1 MPNSYSRQQTKMF
14 VDRGCEVFKAGKRE
28 KELEREKAM
37 HEMGTKWGQDVLR
50 SRRFKHFVMFWH
62 RMISNAAGAVRR
74 QERLQKEQAKTGDAN
89 QNKPTHMDHHGS
101 TCQLVSHC
109 RVEWEFSIFSWPT
122 PRAMSSSG
130 EFAEGSGGQTSPT
143 SIRNFNRLIMVLHW
157 IISSQ
162 DTLEVMMLA
171 HTILHLQCPPW
182 FQIRVKKKYANSDTA

>member
-1 MPNSYSRQQTKMF
+1 MPNSYSRQHAKMF

-50 SRRFKHFVMFWH
+50 SGRFKHFVMFWH

-89 QNKPTHMDHHGS
+89 QHKPTHMDHHGS
-101 TCQLVSHC
+101 TCHLVSHC
-109 RVEWEFSIFSWPT
+109 RVEWEFSVFSWPT

-130 EFAEGSGGQTSPT
+130 EFAEGSGGQTSPQASET
-143 SIRNFNRLIMVLHW
+143 STDWSWFCTESFRRKTHW
-157 IISSQ
+157 KWWFSSY
-162 DTLEVMMLA
+162 DLA
-171 HTILHLQCPPW
+171 FTMPPTVSN
-182 FQIRVKKKYANSDTA
+182 QSKEKIC

>member
-1 MPNSYSRQQTKMF
+1 MHINGLQTSYYIHIYVIYAYNVVVVMPNSYSRQQTKMF

-50 SRRFKHFVMFWH
+50 SGRFKHFVMFWH

-101 TCQLVSHC
+101 TCHLVSL
-109 RVEWEFSIFSWPT
+109 RVPC
-122 PRAMSSSG
+122 
-130 EFAEGSGGQTSPT
+130 
-143 SIRNFNRLIMVLHW
+143 
-157 IISSQ
+157 
-162 DTLEVMMLA
+162 
-171 HTILHLQCPPW
+171 HLQESLLKKVEDKLPHKHQKLQPINHGFALNHFVARHTGSDDVSSYDLAFTMPPTVSN
-182 FQIRVKKKYANSDTA
+182 Q

>member
-1 MPNSYSRQQTKMF
+1 
-14 VDRGCEVFKAGKRE
+14 
-28 KELEREKAM
+28 
-37 HEMGTKWGQDVLR
+37 
-50 SRRFKHFVMFWH
+50 
-62 RMISNAAGAVRR
+62 MISNAAGAVRR

-143 SIRNFNRLIMVLHW
+143 SIRNFNRLIMVLH
-157 IISSQ
+157 
-162 DTLEVMMLA
+162 
-171 HTILHLQCPPW
+171 
-182 FQIRVKKKYANSDTA
+182 